1 MVCQVREKKISKL
14 RPFADDNLPGDN
26 RTNEG
31 QQEALLMKK
40 PESIL
45 ILDRFAPLRKHL
57 LALLAELSDED
68 WGRPGAAPAWSVK
81 DVAAHL
87 LGGDVSI
94 LSGWRDGF
102 RSSPP
107 IQSHADLIALVDRLN
122 AEWVQAARRISPRL
136 LCELLAMTGPE
147 VEKCFAAVDPM
158 AVGNPVSWA
167 GPEPAPRWFDLAR
180 EFTER
185 WHHQQQIRDATG
197 RPPLYDPYFLSPV
210 LDAFVRALPYSYRH
224 TAAPA
229 GTSVRFEISGEAGGV
244 WFVAREKEAWV
255 LLLDATAEPA
265 TDVIIPQD
273 LAWRLFTKGIDRAKA
288 RSLALIDGDAA
299 LAAPIFATTAI
310 IG

>member
-1 MVCQVREKKISKL
+1 
-14 RPFADDNLPGDN
+14 
-26 RTNEG
+26 
-31 QQEALLMKK
+31 MKK

-45 ILDRFAPLRKHL
+45 ILDRFGPLRTHL
-57 LALLAELSDED
+57 LALLADLSDED
-68 WGRPGAAPAWSVK
+68 WRRPTAAPGWSVK
-81 DVAAHL
+81 DVATHL

-107 IQSHADLIALVDRLN
+107 MQSHADLIELVNRLN
-122 AEWVQAARRISPRL
+122 AEWVQAARRMSPRL
-136 LCELLAMTGPE
+136 LCELLAFTGPE
-147 VEKCFAAVDPM
+147 VETCFAALDPM
-158 AVGNPVSWA
+158 AMGRAVSWA

-197 RPPLYDPYFLSPV
+197 HPPLYDPYFLSPV
-210 LDAFVRALPYSYRH
+210 LDAFVRALPYAYRN
-224 TAAPA
+224 AVAPA
-229 GTSVRFEISGEAGGV
+229 GTCVRFEISGEAGGV
-244 WFVAREKEAWV
+244 WFVSRDKEAWV

-265 TDVIIPQD
+265 TNVVIPQD
-273 LAWRLFTKGIDRAKA
+273 LAWRLFTKGIDRGKA
-288 RSLALIDGDAA
+288 RSLALIDGNAH